1 MRREH
6 NIQIGERFR
15 SVRHSAFGHAGGAV
29 FEVGDILI
37 EGCVVP
43 HARLFNVS
51 NPSDRRLISVDAL
64 KDTNLYSSVE
74 FQSIAPAELV
84 TDP

>member
-1 MRREH
+1 MIRGS
-6 NIQIGERFR
+6 NVQIGERFR
-15 SVRHSAFGHAGGAV
+15 SASRSAYSHAGGAV

-64 KDTNLYSSVE
+64 KDTNLYLSVE
-74 FQSIAPAELV
+74 FQSIAPAEPV
-84 TDP
+84 SDP